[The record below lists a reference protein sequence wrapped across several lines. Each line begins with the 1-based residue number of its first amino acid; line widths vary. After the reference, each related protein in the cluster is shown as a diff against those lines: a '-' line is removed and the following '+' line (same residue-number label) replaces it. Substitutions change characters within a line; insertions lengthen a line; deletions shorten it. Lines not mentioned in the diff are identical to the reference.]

1 MSATADAPTA
11 AQRAGASAFGIAF
24 KGAMASVRR
33 LRGRDTHRP
42 GELSYAQYGLLFGL
56 AERGELCASDLAGLA
71 DVAPASAT
79 TMLDRLEEAGLVR
92 RARSDRDR
100 RLVLV
105 SLTDRGAGVVAE
117 RRARYEA
124 RWTAALSEF
133 TAQELGSA
141 TAVLERVARMFDEFA
156 LDSDVGP
163 AATSG

>member
-1 MSATADAPTA
+1 MSTSTQTPRAEVLADATA
-11 AQRAGASAFGIAF
+11 FGLAF

-33 LRGRDTHRP
+33 LRGRDTHHP

-71 DVAPASAT
+71 EVAPASAT

-92 RARSDRDR
+92 RSRSERDR

-105 SLTDRGAGVVAE
+105 SLTDRGEGVVAE
-117 RRARYEA
+117 RRARYEG

-133 TAQELGSA
+133 TAEELRGA
-141 TAVLERVARMFDEFA
+141 TAVLERVSRMFDEFA
-156 LDSDVGP
+156 LDADAD
-163 AATSG
+163 AAR